1 MPAIGSLKRLKNIY
15 DKIKKVGG
23 KVLKFAKDKG
33 IDIAIKGI
41 QLLKSGKIDAVLNIV
56 KSFIPQAAVAAEV
69 VDILK
74 GVLGKVDE
82 EELRDALKKALSGDL
97 KEIRE
102 LAKKH
107 MTDFKTAYE
116 KAKSFF

>member
-15 DKIKKVGG
+15 DKIRKVGG

-41 QLLKSGKIDAVLNIV
+41 HLLKSGKIDAVLN
-56 KSFIPQAAVAAEV
+56 IPQAAVAAEV

-97 KEIRE
+97 KEIRD